1 MPTYG
6 ENRSS
11 AWRGRQSLQNG
22 LQQETTEL
30 VGAGGPSVL
39 TIGVGAMSE
48 ELSKESDRPVIERLE
63 MPLPSELSTVFLGGL
78 FLLALLAALYVA
90 REIILPVVLAFILHL
105 LLAPALRMLERLRAP
120 RMLATVLLIGL
131 LFGTACRARSRDA
144 RRSRTIAAGATGSS
158 GRPHR

>member
-1 MPTYG
+1 MLPDGFVTLPCR
-6 ENRSS
+6 EREVS
-11 AWRGRQSLQNG
+11 AP
-22 LQQETTEL
+22 QEL
-30 VGAGGPSVL
+30 LGSCDCSPPRV
-39 TIGVGAMSE
+39 
-48 ELSKESDRPVIERLE
+48 E

-144 RRSRTIAAGATGSS
+144 RRSRT
-158 GRPHR
+158 

>member
-11 AWRGRQSLQNG
+11 AWRRHQSLQND
-22 LQQETTEL
+22 LHQETTEL

-78 FLLALLAALYVA
+78 FLLALLAAWRGRSSCPLSL
-90 REIILPVVLAFILHL
+90 RSSFIC
-105 LLAPALRMLERLRAP
+105 
-120 RMLATVLLIGL
+120 
-131 LFGTACRARSRDA
+131 F
-144 RRSRTIAAGATGSS
+144 
-158 GRPHR
+158 